1 MRKIIR
7 KLFVDDE
14 SQARVEWL
22 LHQRAMAIT
31 FQPKRWARRLLRP
44 RCTTLRQFSIGTWVL
59 VLQSSAITSQ
69 LHPSWKISYLQLR
82 NSYIFVPLSLPCHS
96 YQEMYIFK
104 LENVLGHI
112 LAWSRFLVD
121 LLGKYR
127 KFDQESQFCDKTG
140 SRVTM

>member
-1 MRKIIR
+1 MKA
-7 KLFVDDE
+7 KLELNDCYTREQWLSPSNLSGELDDYYGRGVRHYA
-14 SQARVEWL
+14 S
-22 LHQRAMAIT
+22 
-31 FQPKRWARRLLRP
+31 
-44 RCTTLRQFSIGTWVL
+44 L
-59 VLQSSAITSQ
+59 VSALGHLGACAAITSQ

-96 YQEMYIFK
+96 YQEMYIFN

-112 LAWSRFLVD
+112 LAWSRFLD
-121 LLGKYR
+121 LLGKYG

>member
-1 MRKIIR
+1 MKA
-7 KLFVDDE
+7 KLELNDCYHREQWLSPSNLSGELDDYYGRGVRHYA
-14 SQARVEWL
+14 S
-22 LHQRAMAIT
+22 
-31 FQPKRWARRLLRP
+31 
-44 RCTTLRQFSIGTWVL
+44 L
-59 VLQSSAITSQ
+59 VSALGCLGLQSSAITSQ

-82 NSYIFVPLSLPCHS
+82 NSYIFVPLSLPCHC

-121 LLGKYR
+121 LLGKYW